1 MLINQ
6 DSGGSR
12 RKDRISELPESL
24 IHLILSLLPT
34 KCVVSTSVLS
44 KRWRYIWTSVP
55 VIDLLEVKFPEYV
68 GLEDTDETDEELE
81 RVQNLCLSLEQSLMN
96 FVDKKLSLH
105 HEAQDIK
112 KFYLD
117 TSDEFDPELEKL
129 EEWLS
134 ALFTRHNL
142 EEFVFYAENSLE
154 EGFFPLSGRY
164 TSLVIM
170 ELDTWEPVYLPDAVN
185 FPNLKICK
193 LSHAYLHMYSDDPT
207 QQFFS
212 NLRVLDELELIE
224 CQWDISDQLL
234 ISAPA
239 LKYLLITG
247 PRQCT
252 DFDDNVPMYGFM
264 MNIFA
269 PNLLSL
275 RYTAVS
281 AKDYILHRFEKLVD
295 VEIDFERDNADMPLP
310 QENVAITTKVL
321 KELSNVKC
329 LKISGETFE
338 ELLFPDDLFTNWPMF
353 INLVCLE
360 LTSGISFSKH
370 KTLLNF
376 LRISPNLKTLVF
388 AQQSS
393 TDSGWTP
400 DMIPRC
406 VLLHLKSVK
415 FCEFYGCLEDL
426 NAVKTF
432 LKNAR
437 VLKRMIIKFDSDLST
452 DEQNKV
458 MKKLLKFP
466 RGSPRCKI
474 QVS

>member
-1 MLINQ
+1 MVLINRQ
-6 DSGGSR
+6 NPGGS
-12 RKDRISELPESL
+12 KDRISELPEPL
-24 IHLILSLLPT
+24 IHLILSFLPT

-55 VIDLLEVKFPEYV
+55 VIDLLEVEFPEYF
-68 GLEDTDETDEELE
+68 GLEYTDETDEELE
-81 RVQNLCLSLEQSLMN
+81 RVQNLCLSLGQSLIN

-112 KFYLD
+112 KFCLGI
-117 TSDEFDPELEKL
+117 SDNFDPELEKL

-142 EEFVFYAENSLE
+142 EEFVFYAKNSLE
-154 EGFFPLSGRY
+154 EGFFPSSGRY
-164 TSLVIM
+164 ASLVIL
-170 ELDTWEPVYLPDAVN
+170 ELDAWEPLYLPDAVN

-193 LSHAYLHMYSDDPT
+193 LMHAYLHMYSDDPT
-207 QQFFS
+207 RQFFS
-212 NLRVLDELELIE
+212 NLL
-224 CQWDISDQLL
+224 
-234 ISAPA
+234 
-239 LKYLLITG
+239 G
-247 PRQCT
+247 

-275 RYTAVS
+275 RYTEVS

-295 VEIDFERDNADMPLP
+295 AEIDIERDNADMPLP
-310 QENVAITTKVL
+310 QENVAITTKVV
-321 KELSNVKC
+321 KELSNVKR

-338 ELLFPDDLFTNWPMF
+338 ELLFPDNLLTNWPMF
-353 INLVCLE
+353 HSLVRLE

-370 KTLLNF
+370 KTLLNI

-388 AQQSS
+388 AQGFVGQQSS

-400 DMIPRC
+400 DMVPQC